1 MTLLKLILPICTA
14 AFVSSTSSAL
24 AWGQLGHSVIAE
36 LAQLHLSP
44 AAQAKLK
51 ELIGDTSL
59 AAISNWADEYKFTP
73 EGKNTYRSHF
83 VDIDTERSTY
93 DAAIART

>member
-1 MTLLKLILPICTA
+1 VTRLGLIFAICTA
-14 AFVSSTSSAL
+14 AFVGSTSSAL

-36 LAQLHLSP
+36 LSQRHLSP

-59 AAISNWADEYKFTP
+59 AAI
-73 EGKNTYRSHF
+73 
-83 VDIDTERSTY
+83 
-93 DAAIART
+93 